1 MKHPGVL
8 IAATKS
14 GSGKTTITCALLQAL
29 KERGIRTRAFKCGP
43 DYIDPMFH
51 KQIIGVPSRNLDT
64 FFSGPEQI
72 RELYQMNSKE
82 TDDKAEIS
90 VIEGVMGLYDGL
102 GGIREEGSAYHLAEV
117 LDIPIVLVLDAH
129 GMGRSMIPLLAGFL
143 QYDKSHLIRGVI
155 LNRTTP
161 MFLQTIAPLIEQEL
175 KLPVLGCFPKTQK
188 LVLPGR
194 HLGLVM
200 PDEIDDIRRQLHE
213 AAVQLEKTVDIDCI
227 LAIADEAGKKD
238 DFSRKTADGD
248 ALQTS
253 ERTEDGQEKKNG
265 IELENGGETCEN
277 LRLAVAQ
284 DEAFCF
290 YYEDNLKLL
299 RENGVTIVWFSPIHD
314 EVLPQNIDG
323 ILFGG
328 GYPEL
333 HAGALE
339 ANEKMRK
346 AIRDSITAG
355 MPSVAECGG
364 FMYLHD
370 TLVDKTG
377 ASFHMAGV
385 LPAECKDTGKLV
397 RFGYVEIEEKEA
409 DWLPAGTKI
418 RGHEFHYYDSSD
430 NGMDC
435 VAQKPVTG
443 RNWPCIHNAPEHW
456 WGYPHLYYP
465 SNPEFVYHF
474 VAQMRK
480 WKQETMK

>member
-129 GMGRSMIPLLAGFL
+129 GMGRSMIPLLFGFL
-143 QYDKSHLIRGVI
+143 KYDKSHLIRGVI

-188 LVLPGR
+188 LVMPGR

-213 AAVQLEKTVDIDCI
+213 AAVQLEKTVDIDRI
-227 LAIADEAGKKD
+227 LAIADEAGNID
-238 DFSRKTADGD
+238 DFSRKTAGKPCAD
-248 ALQTS
+248 
-253 ERTEDGQEKKNG
+253 
-265 IELENGGETCEN
+265 

-290 YYEDNLKLL
+290 YYEDNLRML

-314 EVLPQNIDG
+314 EALPQNIDG
-323 ILFGG
+323 ILLGG

-333 HAGALE
+333 HARALE

-377 ASFHMAGV
+377 VSFGMAGV

-409 DWLPAGTKI
+409 GWLPAGTNI

-443 RNWPCIHNAPEHW
+443 RNWPCIHSTPEHW

>member
-82 TDDKAEIS
+82 TDDRAEIS

-129 GMGRSMIPLLAGFL
+129 GMGRSMIPLLFGFL
-143 QYDKSHLIRGVI
+143 KYDKSHLIRGVI

-188 LVLPGR
+188 LVMPGR

-213 AAVQLEKTVDIDCI
+213 AAVQLEKTVDIDRI
-227 LAIADEAGKKD
+227 LAIADEAGNID
-238 DFSRKTADGD
+238 DFSRKTAGKLCAD
-248 ALQTS
+248 
-253 ERTEDGQEKKNG
+253 
-265 IELENGGETCEN
+265 

-290 YYEDNLKLL
+290 YYEDNLRML

-323 ILFGG
+323 ILLGG

-333 HAGALE
+333 HARALA

-370 TLVDKTG
+370 TLVDKNG

-409 DWLPAGTKI
+409 GWLPAGTRI

-443 RNWPCIHNAPEHW
+443 RNWPCIHSTPEHW

>member
-72 RELYQMNSKE
+72 RELYKMNSKE

-129 GMGRSMIPLLAGFL
+129 GMGRSMIPLLFGFL
-143 QYDKSHLIRGVI
+143 KYDKSHLIRGVI

-188 LVLPGR
+188 LVMPGR

-213 AAVQLEKTVDIDCI
+213 AAVQMEKTVDIDRI
-227 LAIADEAGKKD
+227 LAIADEAGNID
-238 DFSRKTADGD
+238 DFSRKTAGKPCAD
-248 ALQTS
+248 
-253 ERTEDGQEKKNG
+253 
-265 IELENGGETCEN
+265 

-290 YYEDNLKLL
+290 YYEDNLRML

-314 EVLPQNIDG
+314 ETLPQNIDG
-323 ILFGG
+323 ILLGG

-333 HAGALE
+333 HARALA

-355 MPSVAECGG
+355 IPSVAECGG

-377 ASFHMAGV
+377 VSFGMAGV

-397 RFGYVEIEEKEA
+397 RFGYVEIEEKETG
-409 DWLPAGTKI
+409 WLPAGTRI

-443 RNWPCIHNAPEHW
+443 RNWPCIHSTPEHW

>member
-82 TDDKAEIS
+82 TDDRAEIS

-129 GMGRSMIPLLAGFL
+129 GMGRSMIPLLFGFL
-143 QYDKSHLIRGVI
+143 KYDKSHRIRGVI

-188 LVLPGR
+188 LVMPGR

-213 AAVQLEKTVDIDCI
+213 AAVQLEKTVDIDRI
-227 LAIADEAGKKD
+227 LAIADEAGEWE
-238 DFSRKTADGD
+238 TG
-248 ALQTS
+248 
-253 ERTEDGQEKKNG
+253 N
-265 IELENGGETCEN
+265 ELEPGNEPLTGWNRCAN

-290 YYEDNLKLL
+290 YYEDNLRML
-299 RENGVTIVWFSPIHD
+299 RESGVTIVPFSPVHD
-314 EVLPQNIDG
+314 QTLPEDIDG
-323 ILFGG
+323 ILLGG

-333 HAGALE
+333 HARALA
-339 ANEKMRK
+339 ANKKMRK

-377 ASFHMAGV
+377 ASFGMAGV

-409 DWLPAGTKI
+409 GWLPAATRI

-443 RNWPCIHNAPEHW
+443 RSWPCIHSTPEHW

>member
-64 FFSGPEQI
+64 FFSEPEQI

-82 TDDKAEIS
+82 TDDRAEIS

-129 GMGRSMIPLLAGFL
+129 GMGRSMIPLLFGFL
-143 QYDKSHLIRGVI
+143 KYDKSHLIRGVI

-188 LVLPGR
+188 LVMPGR

-213 AAVQLEKTVDIDCI
+213 AAVQLEKTVDIDRI
-227 LAIADEAGKKD
+227 LAIAAEAGNVD
-238 DFSRKTADGD
+238 DFLRKTVGKPCAD
-248 ALQTS
+248 
-253 ERTEDGQEKKNG
+253 
-265 IELENGGETCEN
+265 

-290 YYEDNLKLL
+290 YYEDNLRML

-323 ILFGG
+323 ILLGG

-333 HAGALE
+333 HARALA

-370 TLVDKTG
+370 TLVDKNG

-409 DWLPAGTKI
+409 GWLPAATRI

-443 RNWPCIHNAPEHW
+443 RNWPCIHSTPEHW

>member
-82 TDDKAEIS
+82 TDDRAEIS

-129 GMGRSMIPLLAGFL
+129 GMGRSMIPLLFGFL
-143 QYDKSHLIRGVI
+143 KYDKSHLIRGVI
-155 LNRTTP
+155 LNRITP

-188 LVLPGR
+188 LVMPGR

-213 AAVQLEKTVDIDCI
+213 AAVQLEKTVDIDRI
-227 LAIADEAGKKD
+227 LAIAAEAGNID
-238 DFSRKTADGD
+238 DFSRKTAGKPCAD
-248 ALQTS
+248 
-253 ERTEDGQEKKNG
+253 
-265 IELENGGETCEN
+265 

-290 YYEDNLKLL
+290 YYEDNLRML

-323 ILFGG
+323 ILLGG

-333 HAGALE
+333 HAKALA

-370 TLVDKTG
+370 TLVDKNG

-409 DWLPAGTKI
+409 GWLPAGTNI

-443 RNWPCIHNAPEHW
+443 RNWTCIHSTPEHW

>member
-82 TDDKAEIS
+82 TDDRAEIS

-129 GMGRSMIPLLAGFL
+129 GMGRSMIPLLFGFL
-143 QYDKSHLIRGVI
+143 KYDKSHLIRGVI

-188 LVLPGR
+188 LVMPGR

-213 AAVQLEKTVDIDCI
+213 AAVQLEKTVDIDRI
-227 LAIADEAGKKD
+227 LAIADEAGNID
-238 DFSRKTADGD
+238 DFSRKTAGKPCAD
-248 ALQTS
+248 
-253 ERTEDGQEKKNG
+253 
-265 IELENGGETCEN
+265 

-290 YYEDNLKLL
+290 YYEDNLRML

-323 ILFGG
+323 ILLGG

-333 HAGALE
+333 HARALA

-346 AIRDSITAG
+346 AIRDSIAAG

-377 ASFHMAGV
+377 ESFGMAGV

-409 DWLPAGTKI
+409 GWLPAGTRI

-443 RNWPCIHNAPEHW
+443 RNWPCIHSTPEHW

>member
-82 TDDKAEIS
+82 TDDRAEIS

-129 GMGRSMIPLLAGFL
+129 GMGRSMIPLLFGFL
-143 QYDKSHLIRGVI
+143 KYDKSHLIRGVI

-188 LVLPGR
+188 LVMPGR
-194 HLGLVM
+194 QLGLVM

-213 AAVQLEKTVDIDCI
+213 AAVQLEKTVDIDRI
-227 LAIADEAGKKD
+227 LAIADEAGNID
-238 DFSRKTADGD
+238 DFSRKTAGKPCAD
-248 ALQTS
+248 
-253 ERTEDGQEKKNG
+253 
-265 IELENGGETCEN
+265 

-290 YYEDNLKLL
+290 YYEDNLRML
-299 RENGVTIVWFSPIHD
+299 RENGVTIVCFSPIHD
-314 EVLPQNIDG
+314 EALPQNIDG
-323 ILFGG
+323 ILLGG

-333 HAGALE
+333 HARALA

-370 TLVDKTG
+370 TLVDKNG

-409 DWLPAGTKI
+409 GWLPAGTNI

-443 RNWPCIHNAPEHW
+443 RNWPCIHSTPEHW

>member
-82 TDDKAEIS
+82 TDDEAEIS

-129 GMGRSMIPLLAGFL
+129 GMGRSMIPLLFGFL
-143 QYDKSHLIRGVI
+143 KYDKSHLIRGVI

-188 LVLPGR
+188 LVMPGR

-213 AAVQLEKTVDIDCI
+213 AAVQLEKTVDIDRI
-227 LAIADEAGKKD
+227 LAIADEAGNID
-238 DFSRKTADGD
+238 DFSRKTAGKPC
-248 ALQTS
+248 A
-253 ERTEDGQEKKNG
+253 
-265 IELENGGETCEN
+265 N

-290 YYEDNLKLL
+290 YYEDNLRML
-299 RENGVTIVWFSPIHD
+299 RETGVTIVPFSPVHD
-314 EVLPQNIDG
+314 QTLPEDING
-323 ILFGG
+323 ILLGG

-333 HAGALE
+333 HARALA
-339 ANEKMRK
+339 ANKKMRK
-346 AIRDSITAG
+346 SIRDSITAG

-377 ASFHMAGV
+377 ASFGMAGV

-397 RFGYVEIEEKEA
+397 RFGYVEIEEKETG
-409 DWLPAGTKI
+409 WLPAATRI

-435 VAQKPVTG
+435 VAHKPVTG
-443 RNWPCIHNAPEHW
+443 RSWPCIHSAPEHW